1 MLRHVHLDLAVG
13 CWRFGHQLPHAATP
27 THHSF
32 LSDVQRAV
40 WSDQNPSFF
49 WVTDGVGAVE
59 FLRGTKESAA
69 IFRHP
74 VGLHAIASPPHS
86 GQDNDDDDDPHG
98 FHDEQHGA
106 CVRNTAIACDTVR
119 RDRGRSG
126 GFVNGVTVGFVLL
139 ADTFDDPENA
149 RIILL
154 SAAGLVILGLL
165 IAAGTVWWWRSS
177 EVEHPALGPLEV
189 MSSRSWWK
197 GDYAARRRRIE
208 DARPEG
214 AELVDP
220 PAAAPSDPLDLKASA
235 LASPQEFDDLLE
247 FPPAAAGESVLEGV
261 VGADVEADVDPAID
275 PAVDAPQVVADTSEP
290 PEPET
295 DKDDTP
301 GGESVATMSRPID
314 PLLRLHHDA

>member
-1 MLRHVHLDLAVG
+1 M
-13 CWRFGHQLPHAATP
+13 
-27 THHSF
+27 
-32 LSDVQRAV
+32 
-40 WSDQNPSFF
+40 
-49 WVTDGVGAVE
+49 
-59 FLRGTKESAA
+59 
-69 IFRHP
+69 
-74 VGLHAIASPPHS
+74 
-86 GQDNDDDDDPHG
+86 
-98 FHDEQHGA
+98 
-106 CVRNTAIACDTVR
+106 
-119 RDRGRSG
+119 
-126 GFVNGVTVGFVLL
+126 NGVTVGFVLL

-197 GDYAARRRRIE
+197 GDYAARRRSIE

-220 PAAAPSDPLDLKASA
+220 PASAPSDPLDLKASA
-235 LASPQEFDDLLE
+235 LALPQEFDDLLE
-247 FPPAAAGESVLEGV
+247 FPPVATVDPA
-261 VGADVEADVDPAID
+261 VEADAYPAVD
-275 PAVDAPQVVADTSEP
+275 PAVDAPQVVAETAEP
-290 PEPET
+290 AEPET
-295 DKDDTP
+295 EKDDTP